1 MGKGTVHYGFGVK
14 GGLRKE
20 DQQFGEWLRA
30 NSVRGVRKSVKVIAS
45 ASHTQALWWRKPGS
59 KAASSQ
65 SQFEEASSQS
75 LKVVGWGKE
84 VGKEIM
90 MRNIGGLN
98 LNLEE
103 SNADLTPSVLKIGRQ
118 SFSGNKGCDQVA
130 STLTTPLG
138 DYSNRSQTLTPPK
151 LSRKWTKIAR
161 APSTGKHS
169 GPLLMETDRRPSVDQ
184 EEE

>member
-1 MGKGTVHYGFGVK
+1 M
-14 GGLRKE
+14 
-20 DQQFGEWLRA
+20 
-30 NSVRGVRKSVKVIAS
+30 RKSVKVIAG
-45 ASHTQALWWRKPGS
+45 ASRTQASWWRKLGS
-59 KAASSQ
+59 KAAFSQ
-65 SQFEEASSQS
+65 SQYEEASSQL

-84 VGKEIM
+84 VGKETM
-90 MRNIGGLN
+90 MRNIGSLN

-103 SNADLTPSVLKIGRQ
+103 SNVELTPSVLKIGRQ
-118 SFSGNKGCDQVA
+118 CFSGNKGCDQVA
-130 STLTTPLG
+130 STPTTTLG
-138 DYSNRSQTLTPPK
+138 DCSNRSQTLTPPK